1 MLQLLLL
8 LLLLLLIIVVMVM
21 VMVVVVHQCKD
32 TNVVQCGAVDKGERS
47 VRRIRR
53 SIRRD
58 GKVLFC
64 VPSKVAVDAAAVFLL
79 FSVYHCLA
87 IYSSSEWW
95 LLFFAQWKKAQVLIF
110 FLSDGDRWSDRHSVS
125 ERESKRM
132 CAGVLCGGSAHSEKS
147 QLVLKL
153 PLLYNDT
160 MNKAL
165 VLEILHTEWT
175 MNGQ

>member
-1 MLQLLLL
+1 MLQLLLLL

-47 VRRIRR
+47 VCRIRR
-53 SIRRD
+53 SIIRD

-79 FSVYHCLA
+79 FQFIIA
-87 IYSSSEWW
+87 WPFT
-95 LLFFAQWKKAQVLIF
+95 LLQSGDFFFCTMEKSTSANF
-110 FLSDGDRWSDRHSVS
+110 FPKRRWQMISVS

-132 CAGVLCGGSAHSEKS
+132 CAGVRCGGSAHSEKS
-147 QLVLKL
+147 QLVLKS